1 MMQSTN
7 HNQSSKRQHPRA
19 PCTPEAW
26 VPAAAEVLVDRG
38 IDRVRVDVLAQELG
52 MTRGRLYWHFKDR
65 EEFLSWVLH
74 A

>member
-52 MTRGRLYWHFKDR
+52 
-65 EEFLSWVLH
+65 
-74 A
+74 